1 MDFKSLTNMQ
11 TQRLALHVI
20 NADDVDIIYDLRSNA
35 EVQKYIQRDPFT
47 KTEQAE
53 AQIKKVLDLQY
64 NQEAVTWIIKLKSD
78 LIKVGSIFF
87 WNFSS
92 DRKSAELGYDL
103 LPSFHNKGIMSEVI
117 KVILDFG
124 FKTLHLSKVE
134 AYTSKYNKSSI
145 ALLEKHKFEFQAD
158 KIDKGYPDNVIYSL
172 SR

>member
-1 MDFKSLTNMQ
+1 MQ

-47 KTEQAE
+47 KTEHAE
-53 AQIKKVLDLQY
+53 AQIKKVLDLQN

-78 LIKVGSIFF
+78 SKKVGSICF

-158 KIDKGYPDNVIYSL
+158 KFDKGYPDNVIYSL
-172 SR
+172 SRR